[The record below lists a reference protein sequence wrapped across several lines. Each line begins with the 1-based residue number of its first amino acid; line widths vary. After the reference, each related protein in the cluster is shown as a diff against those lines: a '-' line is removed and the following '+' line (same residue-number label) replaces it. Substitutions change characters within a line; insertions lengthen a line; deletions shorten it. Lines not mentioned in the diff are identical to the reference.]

1 MKVISDS
8 STFSST
14 LKSFVKSVLVF
25 ILTASIVLT
34 TLLTANTAAAQE
46 TPAHNSTPRAL
57 KNKHDSDL
65 DSNRA
70 PKALSSSNSSSSNSS
85 DSSFTHPFSSNV
97 HYVDGSSNVFSRI
110 NNIGDFARNSI
121 NARSHSA
128 LNKRSS
134 NILDDILTNSAKDIA
149 DKMLNNNLLRSAQ
162 YASAQDS
169 SAQNISLRDSVKP
182 SYRSSNNDSRFGN
195 KREFRPGCY
204 ADKART
210 ECFTAPGDLQGH
222 RASSG
227 HDYDMDV
234 QNAWHITS
242 RWNVPKGNY
251 ENNNNFTPYPK
262 GTYLMRSMDGLIH
275 GTYNGSWVGAKG
287 QSPNTL
293 PVDEVH
299 DYVFMRKEPKP
310 DGSGYIWDVLFNM
323 GARIHGAADAWNYFT
338 VPDTQ
343 KLDVS
348 KKDPVTGEYNQY
360 IRRYQ
365 FNDKSIK
372 GCKADWVNPNG
383 FCANVETRSISDG
396 QTLENEWSSFA
407 KRDKGFFL
415 GRDSYTGVYKG
426 GAQTRSNI
434 NFASCSGE
442 YGFDCV
448 NSTRWGALNDFQ
460 RTNGPQIPNF
470 DVPGIN
476 NAYALLINNL
486 KNSVRDRSSLIF
498 AFYNNVYS
506 NTRIPYGY
514 HIHFTTSNVT
524 NSENKN
530 PFYGA
535 GSYFGNRY
543 NSGQASPADPYNKTN
558 LNVRGI
564 RRYRMLNN
572 QWYGVSNIIDMFM
585 TKYSFLRGTGTG
597 PFNSD
602 NGQELAKN
610 GLRVRSLL
618 LNPIEQKVCSEY
630 HNTDCPTDS
639 NIHARTELSI
649 TPAIGKNGGNK
660 RGNLW
665 WRNNQGLDK
674 VNTEDSAFG
683 DQSAN
688 LEYFNNKLQM
698 GQSVPVPY
706 QIIGQSDVFKPLET
720 QEWQPNQVD
729 KYYST
734 SKEFKAFDF
743 VNFPDKKSI
752 IYKQAKARFPR
763 LWMPDPNKKDYGSVK
778 NNYYPLSEKFKDNN
792 GAVNNDIKTR
802 AIYDVSWAKEDGSVA
817 SKTLR
822 DAVAK
827 IAVRLPVVDAY
838 NACNHDRKSK
848 NTRNSNSNNNGNSSN
863 LCSSY
868 PVEGTERYIWRFYDV
883 PSNSKRIGDDLTEV
897 EKSRF
902 LQRAKNDYVDSVS
915 NGIVRYKTFE
925 RKGDHNVEYMML
937 QRGGENSIQVLP
949 MVVGVKYAKIIYYDD
964 SKALMPVVF
973 TRIDDEKPTID
984 VKVSID
990 NGSAQSVP
998 EKGLNVPFGSNIKF
1012 FVQGHDDRHVS
1023 LGVKKQNGRIGSK
1036 YDDIAELNKAFTT
1049 ISFSSDFDQTNHKNT
1064 RTDQSGYI
1072 NTTPANA
1079 TLGLADVGKTPEF
1092 TFHAWDDAGNEVSK
1106 TIKLK
1111 VTRDGFDKPTVWWQK
1126 QDNGHY
1132 DGKVRLLPSAK
1143 SVKMVF
1149 VRIWK
1154 RGDKKPVD
1162 DSGNKY
1168 SAINTKCPTSGF
1180 CNGIILTKNDVPDAK
1195 GKLWKQVNNDG
1206 NPFFKN
1212 MIAPLSGISFEEK
1225 NGGLEITIPENLA
1238 EIGSR
1243 IYVDIANGSS
1253 TGSLTQDGTKSD
1265 PLPLEI
1271 KWPNGLVQANPYEL
1285 NPSERH
1291 ALVQRIRLA
1300 NERLKW
1306 RGDEIGFVNDGK
1318 NNGYT
1323 DGKNDPNGK
1332 YSCNQDSDKQYKI
1345 CLTLNPYGKNNADG
1359 KSTEK
1364 QLTAIKKTGTGA
1376 DTSDDQT
1383 LTTVLDPKQK
1393 KITRFVDIRRDYD
1406 WKWSSNK
1413 LQDRNMDPGFEM
1425 RGSAEQG
1432 NQYFVYRWNI
1442 NSANNQNVHL
1452 NKALDLLQG
1461 KPKGVDANNPQ
1472 PSIRPLGN
1480 NLGQEAILKT
1490 NVERDNGG
1498 YGSLPNRGDGKG
1510 YKLKNGE
1517 WVNIADLVRLVDLGG
1532 GQRVSPD
1539 EPITSKDYSVQK
1551 QSYLI
1556 AGGEGYNDRIAGED
1570 VNISLDKKKHYS
1582 GIVSK
1587 TKDNKYIQYPFES
1600 QIYVVNGEINKDL
1613 EIRGEG
1619 DKNNTRN
1626 VINVI
1631 FVPVDLN
1638 KPTISPKSNK
1648 TWLGKC
1654 NGSSCANPVTLDED
1668 GKDFKNSNG
1677 LFNIAELLKFDD
1689 DFNKSNGE
1697 NNDVL
1702 KRTLSIYVEAEG
1714 LKDSN
1719 NKPIRA
1725 QFVKNGVVKNN
1736 LLMQFIQ
1743 KYRGKNA
1750 ATATTF
1756 KLIAQIEDESG
1767 NKSDETAVG
1776 CFKIKWQ
1783 PAVAPKVI
1791 AYDGNH
1797 ENRVSGEN
1805 VWLHDSASAVT
1816 DSNNNYNNSVVVKT
1830 DPSASRTAIYYN
1842 TLDDLKPNAKV
1853 KQFGHVFA
1861 ICKSAGGKNNG
1872 SWKVCEGYESG
1883 ERNSNLPK
1891 EVEKIDAKTGEV
1903 KFKQNQLAPGSV
1915 VRARS
1920 RYKYGEWTTM
1930 PGIINVDASFRSNRG
1945 AASNGGNSGGSA
1957 NNSQNNNSQ
1966 NNNKEFDFDSFPED
1980 KDTEFGK
1987 YFVKNGAQ
1995 AANAISPSA
2004 KTEADVLKED
2014 DLQNVISVISD
2025 PKVDRSTV
2033 CGEKSGDTRRNAPSD
2048 CVFFSVNVNR
2058 KVVQAHPLLLT
2069 NPEKSAVRKV
2079 LREANSIPIWNDES
2093 SSEDSIESEEN
2104 NVLFARTQQD
2114 EDVSNEDNLE
2124 RLGYNQAKVTW
2135 IRSAYLSSANPED
2148 KKPDYKAGNKQDSF
2162 VLTRGWRSRKVTPAP
2177 RYYHVT
2183 RFAALREAKA
2193 KNKAGKSIDVKAD
2206 YEITWDTAKPYVLN
2220 RKDDP
2225 GFALVGEPGHQ
2236 SLVYRYNASS
2246 KGTIGLGALQNAL
2259 SFVPVDL
2266 KKESKNKSGESLAA
2280 VEKAFRE
2287 KQPTLRE
2294 IKGTDKE
2301 DAESRRNDF
2310 KLSDCFTLKDEFTN
2324 VPDLVA
2330 ANGNYGGG
2338 NSRQI
2343 GYTGNGMSSTVLGD
2357 KYAKMAP
2364 KPAEF
2369 EKWGNKNVYS
2379 SAFTID
2385 NALGGVDGI
2394 KFVNDTNHSSPRYV
2408 LSLSNK
2414 YARNSL
2420 VDLYGYE
2427 AKSDFSDIAGA
2438 QSIIPVY
2445 VVPVDN
2451 VKPEAISKGP
2461 LKSSTMDKPYEVTAN
2476 DIKFTFTGNPDNN
2489 GKVNGKELL
2498 VDASDDFDSR
2508 DVVEK
2513 NLQVCVRWMN
2523 NNMPQDKDCTPILKR
2538 DNSGNASVDA
2548 DKLQQMLVTHGN
2560 TAVYAVYAQTK
2571 DKSDNESEHY
2581 NAGKD
2586 DKKAIIGYVK
2596 ITGVNVSPVALP
2608 FTGGQA
2614 AVMYTFMFGVLLALF
2629 IASGGFG
2636 RSGWLSSVLS
2646 ASGFGK
2652 RSMLRSK
2659 HCKS

>member
-1 MKVISDS
+1 
-8 STFSST
+8 
-14 LKSFVKSVLVF
+14 
-25 ILTASIVLT
+25 
-34 TLLTANTAAAQE
+34 
-46 TPAHNSTPRAL
+46 
-57 KNKHDSDL
+57 
-65 DSNRA
+65 
-70 PKALSSSNSSSSNSS
+70 
-85 DSSFTHPFSSNV
+85 
-97 HYVDGSSNVFSRI
+97 
-110 NNIGDFARNSI
+110 
-121 NARSHSA
+121 
-128 LNKRSS
+128 
-134 NILDDILTNSAKDIA
+134 
-149 DKMLNNNLLRSAQ
+149 
-162 YASAQDS
+162 
-169 SAQNISLRDSVKP
+169 
-182 SYRSSNNDSRFGN
+182 
-195 KREFRPGCY
+195 
-204 ADKART
+204 
-210 ECFTAPGDLQGH
+210 
-222 RASSG
+222 
-227 HDYDMDV
+227 
-234 QNAWHITS
+234 
-242 RWNVPKGNY
+242 
-251 ENNNNFTPYPK
+251 
-262 GTYLMRSMDGLIH
+262 
-275 GTYNGSWVGAKG
+275 
-287 QSPNTL
+287 
-293 PVDEVH
+293 
-299 DYVFMRKEPKP
+299 
-310 DGSGYIWDVLFNM
+310 
-323 GARIHGAADAWNYFT
+323 
-338 VPDTQ
+338 
-343 KLDVS
+343 
-348 KKDPVTGEYNQY
+348 
-360 IRRYQ
+360 
-365 FNDKSIK
+365 
-372 GCKADWVNPNG
+372 
-383 FCANVETRSISDG
+383 
-396 QTLENEWSSFA
+396 
-407 KRDKGFFL
+407 
-415 GRDSYTGVYKG
+415 
-426 GAQTRSNI
+426 
-434 NFASCSGE
+434 
-442 YGFDCV
+442 
-448 NSTRWGALNDFQ
+448 
-460 RTNGPQIPNF
+460 
-470 DVPGIN
+470 
-476 NAYALLINNL
+476 
-486 KNSVRDRSSLIF
+486 
-498 AFYNNVYS
+498 
-506 NTRIPYGY
+506 
-514 HIHFTTSNVT
+514 
-524 NSENKN
+524 
-530 PFYGA
+530 
-535 GSYFGNRY
+535 
-543 NSGQASPADPYNKTN
+543 
-558 LNVRGI
+558 
-564 RRYRMLNN
+564 
-572 QWYGVSNIIDMFM
+572 
-585 TKYSFLRGTGTG
+585 
-597 PFNSD
+597 
-602 NGQELAKN
+602 
-610 GLRVRSLL
+610 
-618 LNPIEQKVCSEY
+618 
-630 HNTDCPTDS
+630 
-639 NIHARTELSI
+639 
-649 TPAIGKNGGNK
+649 
-660 RGNLW
+660 
-665 WRNNQGLDK
+665 
-674 VNTEDSAFG
+674 
-683 DQSAN
+683 
-688 LEYFNNKLQM
+688 
-698 GQSVPVPY
+698 
-706 QIIGQSDVFKPLET
+706 
-720 QEWQPNQVD
+720 
-729 KYYST
+729 
-734 SKEFKAFDF
+734 
-743 VNFPDKKSI
+743 
-752 IYKQAKARFPR
+752 
-763 LWMPDPNKKDYGSVK
+763 
-778 NNYYPLSEKFKDNN
+778 
-792 GAVNNDIKTR
+792 
-802 AIYDVSWAKEDGSVA
+802 
-817 SKTLR
+817 
-822 DAVAK
+822 
-827 IAVRLPVVDAY
+827 
-838 NACNHDRKSK
+838 
-848 NTRNSNSNNNGNSSN
+848 
-863 LCSSY
+863 
-868 PVEGTERYIWRFYDV
+868 
-883 PSNSKRIGDDLTEV
+883 
-897 EKSRF
+897 
-902 LQRAKNDYVDSVS
+902 
-915 NGIVRYKTFE
+915 
-925 RKGDHNVEYMML
+925 
-937 QRGGENSIQVLP
+937 
-949 MVVGVKYAKIIYYDD
+949 
-964 SKALMPVVF
+964 
-973 TRIDDEKPTID
+973 
-984 VKVSID
+984 
-990 NGSAQSVP
+990 
-998 EKGLNVPFGSNIKF
+998 
-1012 FVQGHDDRHVS
+1012 
-1023 LGVKKQNGRIGSK
+1023 
-1036 YDDIAELNKAFTT
+1036 
-1049 ISFSSDFDQTNHKNT
+1049 
-1064 RTDQSGYI
+1064 
-1072 NTTPANA
+1072 
-1079 TLGLADVGKTPEF
+1079 
-1092 TFHAWDDAGNEVSK
+1092 
-1106 TIKLK
+1106 
-1111 VTRDGFDKPTVWWQK
+1111 
-1126 QDNGHY
+1126 
-1132 DGKVRLLPSAK
+1132 
-1143 SVKMVF
+1143 MVF

-1168 SAINTKCPTSGF
+1168 NAINAKCTKYGL
-1180 CNGIILTKNDVPDAK
+1180 CNGIILARNDAPDAK
-1195 GKLWKQVNNDG
+1195 GKLWKQVNNET
-1206 NPFFKN
+1206 NEFFKN
-1212 MIAPLSGISFEEK
+1212 IIAPLSGISFEEK
-1225 NGGLEITIPENLA
+1225 NGGLEVTIPENLA

-1285 NPSERH
+1285 NASERH
-1291 ALVQRIRLA
+1291 ALAQRIRLA

-1323 DGKNDPNGK
+1323 DGKNGPNGK

-1406 WKWSSNK
+1406 WKWYSNK

-1442 NSANNQNVHL
+1442 NSDNNQNVHL

-1461 KPKGVDANNPQ
+1461 KPKGVDANDPQ

-1587 TKDNKYIQYPFES
+1587 TQDNKYIKYPFES

-1619 DKNNTRN
+1619 NKNNTRN
-1626 VINVI
+1626 VISVI
-1631 FVPVDLN
+1631 FIPVDLN

-1654 NGSSCANPVTLDED
+1654 NGNACANPVTLDED

-1677 LFNIAELLKFDD
+1677 LFNITELLKFDD

-1714 LKDSN
+1714 LKDSS

-1743 KYRGKNA
+1743 KHRGKNA
-1750 ATATTF
+1750 DAATTF

-1776 CFKIKWQ
+1776 CFKLKWQ
-1783 PAVAPKVI
+1783 PAVAPQVI

-1797 ENRVSGEN
+1797 TDRVSGEN
-1805 VWLHDSASAVT
+1805 VWLHDSVSAVK

-1861 ICKSAGGKNNG
+1861 ICKIAGEKNSV
-1872 SWKVCEGYESG
+1872 SWKICEGYESG
-1883 ERNSNLPK
+1883 GSNSNLPK
-1891 EVEKIDAKTGEV
+1891 EVEKIDSKTGEV

-1930 PGIINVDASFRSNRG
+1930 PGIINVDSAFRSNGG
-1945 AASNGGNSGGSA
+1945 AAGNSGNSGGSA
-1957 NNSQNNNSQ
+1957 NNSR
-1966 NNNKEFDFDSFPED
+1966 NNNKELEFDFDIFPED

-1987 YFVKNGAQ
+1987 HFAKNGANPSH
-1995 AANAISPSA
+1995 ASSSP
-2004 KTEADVLKED
+2004 KTDADILKED

-2114 EDVSNEDNLE
+2114 DSVSNEDNLE

-2183 RFAALREAKA
+2183 RFAALRDAKA
-2193 KNKAGKSIDVKAD
+2193 NNKAGKSIDVKAD
-2206 YEITWDTAKPYVLN
+2206 YKITWDKSKPYVLN

-2225 GFALVGEPGHQ
+2225 GFELVGSEGHQ

-2246 KGTIGLGALQNAL
+2246 KGTIGLGVLQKAL

-2266 KKESKNKSGESLAA
+2266 EKSSKNKSGESLAA
-2280 VEKAFRE
+2280 VENAFRE
-2287 KQPTLRE
+2287 EQPALRK

-2301 DAESRRNDF
+2301 DAENRRNEF
-2310 KLSDCFTLKDEFTN
+2310 KLSDCFTLRDEFAN

-2338 NSRQI
+2338 DSRQI
-2343 GYTGNGMSSTVLGD
+2343 GYTGNGMSSTALGN
-2357 KYAKMAP
+2357 KYATMAP
-2364 KPAEF
+2364 KTAEF
-2369 EKWGNKNVYS
+2369 KQWGNQNVYS

-2385 NALGGVDGI
+2385 KALGGVDGI

-2451 VKPEAISKGP
+2451 VKPVVSAKP
-2461 LKSSTMDKPYEVTAN
+2461 LLENTGFKDGKNPYEIVAN
-2476 DIKFTFTGNPDNN
+2476 NINFTFVGKPDSNN
-2489 GKVNGKELL
+2489 KVSGKDLL
-2498 VDASDDFDSR
+2498 LDSSDDYDSK
-2508 DVVEK
+2508 DVVDK
-2513 NLQVCVRWMN
+2513 NLNVCVRWLN
-2523 NNMPQDKDCTPILKR
+2523 GGKPQGSCETIVTK
-2538 DNSGNASVDA
+2538 DNSGNNVVDES
-2548 DKLQQMLVTHGN
+2548 KLQKMLISKGN
-2560 TAVYAVYAQTK
+2560 TAIYALYASTLDNSGNMSEGYSGNK
-2571 DKSDNESEHY
+2571 DT
-2581 NAGKD
+2581 
-2586 DKKAIIGYVK
+2586 DKILGYVT

-2646 ASGFGK
+2646 AKGFGK